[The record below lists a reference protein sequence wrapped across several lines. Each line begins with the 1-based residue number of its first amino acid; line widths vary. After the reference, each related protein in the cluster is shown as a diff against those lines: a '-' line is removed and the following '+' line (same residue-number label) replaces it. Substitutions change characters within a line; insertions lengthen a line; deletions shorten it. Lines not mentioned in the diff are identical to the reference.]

1 MASRKGFLRYA
12 TIGTLFAAFLTVAL
26 HPISTYER
34 AQSLRLLVEGV
45 SSRKVVIDGHQIH
58 YYVRGPV
65 NGSPVV
71 LIHGLG
77 GRAEDWSNLAPF
89 LARAGYRVYTPDLL
103 GFGQSDEPPAENYSI
118 ATQAGVVNGF
128 FDAVGLKQ
136 ADVGG
141 WSMGGWIAQKFAFDH
156 PERVRR
162 LALLDSAGLRMPPD
176 WDTRLFTPAN
186 SDDLRQLEALLMP
199 NPPAL
204 PEFVAADL
212 LRKSAKSA
220 WVVKRA
226 LNSMLRGQ
234 DVTDAELPGLKM
246 PVLLLWGAQDQ
257 ITPLREARAMQALIP
272 DSRLEIV
279 PGCGHL
285 APDQCAQAF
294 GPRMVQFLDAET
306 LLPPGEQLLQGSI

>member
-1 MASRKGFLRYA
+1 MANTRKNLRYA
-12 TIGTLFAAFLTVAL
+12 AIGVLFSAFLFMAVR
-26 HPISTYER
+26 PIWTYER
-34 AQSLRLLVEGV
+34 AQSLRLLIQGV
-45 SSRKVVIDGHQIH
+45 SSRSVSIEGHKIH
-58 YYVRGPV
+58 YYVRGPK

-77 GRAEDWSNLAPF
+77 GRAEDWSNLAPY
-89 LARAGYRVYTPDLL
+89 LAKAGYRVYTPDLL

-118 ATQAGVVNGF
+118 ATQAGIVNGF

-136 ADVGG
+136 ADVAG
-141 WSMGGWIAQKFAFDH
+141 WSMGGWIAQKFAVDH
-156 PERVRR
+156 PDRVRR
-162 LALLDSAGLRMPPD
+162 LALLDSAGLRIPPD
-176 WDTRLFTPAN
+176 WDTRLFTPSN

-199 NPPAL
+199 HPPAL

-226 LNSMLRGQ
+226 LNSMLLGQ
-234 DVTDAELPGLKM
+234 DVTDTELPGLRM

-257 ITPLREARAMQALIP
+257 ITPLKEARAMHALIP

-285 APDQCAQAF
+285 APDQCAKAF
-294 GPRMVQFLDAET
+294 GPRMVQFLDADT
-306 LLPPGEQLLQGSI
+306 LLPPTEQLLQGSI